1 MTQRRVYM
9 DNAATTP
16 VRPEVVE
23 AMLPFFTDNF
33 GNSSSVHSF
42 GRTAQQSL
50 IDARANIATLLGCT
64 PQEIYFTSCGTESD
78 NWAIR
83 GTATRLR
90 NKGNHIVTSAIEHP
104 AVLNTCKQLEAEGW
118 QVTYL
123 PVNSLG
129 LVSPDDLDRAIC
141 DNTVLVTI
149 MWANNEVGTI
159 QPIRELAQVAH
170 NHGVWFHTDA
180 VQAAGALD
188 INVKESGV
196 DMLSI
201 SGHKFNAPK
210 GIGCLY
216 IRKGV
221 RIDNIIYG
229 GHQER
234 GHRPGT
240 ENIPYIVGMS
250 TALKLAYDEMEA
262 KTAHL
267 TALRDHIMDR
277 LTTEIPYCFINGDRV
292 NRLPN
297 NINVSFEYIEGE
309 SILLFMDAKGFALSS
324 GSACTSASLDP
335 SHVLL
340 AMGLKHEQA
349 HGSIRIS
356 LGRTNTLE
364 EADLLVDSL
373 VEVVARLRA
382 MSPLYNK

>member
-1 MTQRRVYM
+1 MTQRRIYM

-33 GNSSSVHSF
+33 GNPSSVHSF
-42 GRTAQQSL
+42 GRTAQQAL
-50 IDARANIATLLGCT
+50 IDARADIAALLGCT

-83 GTATRLR
+83 GTAAKLR
-90 NKGNHIVTSAIEHP
+90 KKGSHIITSAIEHP

-123 PVNSLG
+123 PVDSQG
-129 LVSPDDLDRAIC
+129 MVSPEDLDKAIC
-141 DNTVLVTI
+141 DNTVLVSI
-149 MWANNEVGTI
+149 MWANNEIGTI

-188 INVKESGV
+188 INVKDSGV

-221 RIDNIIYG
+221 NIDNVLYG

-240 ENIPYIVGMS
+240 ENIPYIVGMA
-250 TALKLAYDEMEA
+250 TALKLAYEEMDA
-262 KTAHL
+262 KAAHL

-277 LTTEIPYCFINGDRV
+277 LTKEIPYCFINGDRV
-292 NRLPN
+292 HRLPN

-309 SILLFMDAKGFALSS
+309 SILLCMDAKGFALSS

-340 AMGLKHEQA
+340 AIGLKHEQA

-373 VEVVARLRA
+373 AEVVARLRA

>member
-1 MTQRRVYM
+1 
-9 DNAATTP
+9 
-16 VRPEVVE
+16 
-23 AMLPFFTDNF
+23 
-33 GNSSSVHSF
+33 
-42 GRTAQQSL
+42 
-50 IDARANIATLLGCT
+50 
-64 PQEIYFTSCGTESD
+64 
-78 NWAIR
+78 
-83 GTATRLR
+83 
-90 NKGNHIVTSAIEHP
+90 
-104 AVLNTCKQLEAEGW
+104 
-118 QVTYL
+118 
-123 PVNSLG
+123 
-129 LVSPDDLDRAIC
+129 
-141 DNTVLVTI
+141 
-149 MWANNEVGTI
+149 
-159 QPIRELAQVAH
+159 
-170 NHGVWFHTDA
+170 
-180 VQAAGALD
+180 
-188 INVKESGV
+188 
-196 DMLSI
+196 
-201 SGHKFNAPK
+201 
-210 GIGCLY
+210 
-216 IRKGV
+216 
-221 RIDNIIYG
+221 
-229 GHQER
+229 
-234 GHRPGT
+234 
-240 ENIPYIVGMS
+240 
-250 TALKLAYDEMEA
+250 EA

>member
-1 MTQRRVYM
+1 MNNKRIYM

-33 GNSSSVHSF
+33 GNSSSVHGF
-42 GRTAQQSL
+42 GRKAQQAL
-50 IDARANIATLLGCT
+50 IDARATMADLLGCT
-64 PQEIYFTSCGTESD
+64 LNEIYFTSCGTESD

-90 NKGNHIVTSAIEHP
+90 SKGNHIITSSIEHP

-118 QVTYL
+118 EVTYL
-123 PVNSLG
+123 PVDKYGIVSPEDLDKAITDKTI
-129 LVSPDDLDRAIC
+129 LVS
-141 DNTVLVTI
+141 I
-149 MWANNEVGTI
+149 MWANNEIGTV
-159 QPIRELAQVAH
+159 QPIKDLAKVAH
-170 NHGVWFHTDA
+170 DHGVLFHTDA
-180 VQAAGALD
+180 VQAAGA
-188 INVKESGV
+188 INIKVNDVAV

-240 ENIPYIVGMS
+240 ENMPYIVGMA
-250 TALKLAYDEMEA
+250 TALKLAYEEMDA
-262 KTAHL
+262 KTEHL
-267 TALRDHIMDR
+267 TMLRDHIMDR
-277 LTTEIPYCFINGDRV
+277 LTAEIPYCFINGHREQ
-292 NRLPN
+292 RLPN
-297 NINVSFEYIEGE
+297 NVNVSFEYIEGE

-340 AMGLKHEQA
+340 ATGLLHEQA

-356 LGRTNTLE
+356 LGRDNTME
-364 EADLLVDSL
+364 EADYLVDSL
-373 VEVVARLRA
+373 KEVVAKLRA
-382 MSPLYNK
+382 MSPLFNK